1 MKTLKKLLE
10 LKKSIRVLGFD
21 DVPFEFND
29 SKVNIIGSFCI
40 NTKFEGMLFS
50 EVDKDGNNST
60 DVLIDIISKS
70 KFYDQTNIILLD
82 GIAFGGFNV
91 ID

>member
-29 SKVNIIGSFCI
+29 LKANIIGSFCI
-40 NTKFEGMLFS
+40 NTKNEVHLFPI
-50 EVDKDGNNST
+50 NS
-60 DVLIDIISKS
+60 LSANK
-70 KFYDQTNIILLD
+70 
-82 GIAFGGFNV
+82 
-91 ID
+91 